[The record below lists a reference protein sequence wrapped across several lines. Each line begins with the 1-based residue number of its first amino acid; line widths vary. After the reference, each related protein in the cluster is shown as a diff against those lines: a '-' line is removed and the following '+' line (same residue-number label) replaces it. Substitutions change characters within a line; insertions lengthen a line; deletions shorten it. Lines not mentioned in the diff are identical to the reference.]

1 VGRAKSK
8 SLEDRVEAPEGE
20 LKVTN
25 EQIGKLRTETNQMFS
40 ELSDEIAKE
49 KQLRAEEYK
58 RLDEKVKKTETGD
71 LWLAQI
77 GAMLLFFGVAF
88 SSMSVE
94 LAMWSN

>member
-49 KQLRAEEYK
+49 KQLRAEE
-58 RLDEKVKKTETGD
+58 
-71 LWLAQI
+71 
-77 GAMLLFFGVAF
+77 
-88 SSMSVE
+88 
-94 LAMWSN
+94 